1 MPRGRWAWT
10 DRHLKQK
17 VINPH
22 THTDTQRERGR
33 RRAGRQSETQCNST
47 LVGPPSLL
55 SCHLPLPF
63 AGAPRL
69 ICTKHTHNLAAGGT
83 FLLFCFSLRVF
94 FFHHFCFLRFHI
106 GALRVLVGGRGEGRG
121 LGEGRG
127 TSLAL
132 GFVAG
137 IVLVPP

>member
-22 THTDTQRERGR
+22 TQTQRERERGR

-47 LVGPPSLL
+47 LVDPPLSPFWPPSLAL
-55 SCHLPLPF
+55 CWRPSTHLH
-63 AGAPRL
+63 
-69 ICTKHTHNLAAGGT
+69 KTHPQLGSRRNFSA
-83 FLLFCFSLRVF
+83 FLLFPSCFFSS
-94 FFHHFCFLRFHI
+94 FLFSTFSYWSI
-106 GALRVLVGGRGEGRG
+106 ESACGWKGEG
-121 LGEGRG
+121 GEGRG